1 MLHSTAVS
9 QMSGDSKPK
18 PFFFKVSNSALLLTQ
33 RVALKRFSFL
43 YLQRIVAVVS
53 QSNVT
58 SDHMVEQ
65 KYPKCSQKLL

>member
-33 RVALKRFSFL
+33 RVVLKRF
-43 YLQRIVAVVS
+43 
-53 QSNVT
+53 
-58 SDHMVEQ
+58 
-65 KYPKCSQKLL
+65 